1 MLASTI
7 TTKPDLPDSDSDS
20 CLQSNNTSRDS
31 MSTYAGSNALCAY
44 TFFDNDQT
52 YSNNNATRTDPGC
65 LIMDTCL
72 VGLTTKLYVK
82 QS

>member
-1 MLASTI
+1 LLASTI

-44 TFFDNDQT
+44 TSSDT
-52 YSNNNATRTDPGC
+52 GACTNNNATRTDFGP
-65 LIMDTCL
+65 LILDTCT
-72 VGLTTKLYVK
+72 VTVTTQLYS
-82 QS
+82 QQT